1 MKISKSYI
9 FQSFAILIMASG
21 FFLFFKTYLP
31 KKIFSESTV
40 DNQHIVVDSLMLE
53 ALQQQDSLKNSTAN
67 AKENDSLSQSKEVVS
82 TEPANTFKGMVYL
95 DPFFEKIYQL
105 EQQHTGKVRI
115 AYFGDSMTDG
125 DLIVQ
130 DLRRNYQMNY
140 GGSGVGFVPI
150 TSESAKSRGSIVHRY
165 STNWKT
171 QSYLN
176 VKRPLKPF
184 GVSGQVFFANDTVRP
199 TWISFQAGQT
209 SNVAQL
215 NQPVLYYGA
224 SNNTRG
230 TVSWISGSDTVVRR
244 LTPNKALNALR
255 ISDRNMSS
263 LKVEFD
269 HADSIPIYGFDFTAA
284 QAGVQVDNFS
294 SRGNSGLPLSLF
306 QPGLMNRFQEHLQYD
321 LIVLH
326 FGTNVLNYS
335 SYNYNWYTKQMSRV
349 VTHLRACFP
358 NAAILVISTA
368 DKSTKYDL
376 LMQTDSAVVPLVQ
389 AQRKYAMEERTGFMN
404 LYEAMGG
411 KNAMVSWVE
420 NSPAKANKDYTHF
433 NFRGAQEV
441 AKMIYSQLED
451 GFADY
456 KQRRS
461 VSGGFVK
468 PMISP
473 AVISTGIAP
482 EREVKKEE
490 TKATVAGARKEEV
503 VKSTPSVVLPATTS
517 SDVVIRH
524 LVREGETFT
533 SIAAKYEITVEELK
547 KANGI
552 HSDVVQK
559 DWKLTIPISNKKLLE
574 LQEKQKKR
582 KELIAPKA
590 KVETTSS
597 KEGHTT
603 YHVVKVGETLT
614 SIARQYHVTIEDL
627 KRVNNLTTDVAQ
639 KDKKLIIPV
648 KAGTKP
654 SKEVVPETAAKKKA
668 SKPTT
673 MISYRVKEGDNLTL
687 LARKYGVSVATLK
700 ELNKLESDTIEIE
713 QLLVIPSKEKEQK
726 NEKKRNEN

>member
-40 DNQHIVVDSLMLE
+40 NKQHVVVDSLMLE
-53 ALQQQDSLKNSTAN
+53 ALQQQDSLKNSIVDAT
-67 AKENDSLSQSKEVVS
+67 ENDSLSQIKEVVS
-82 TEPANTFKGMVYL
+82 TEPANAFKGMVYL
-95 DPFFEKIYQL
+95 DPFFEKIEQL
-105 EQQHTGKVRI
+105 EQQNKGKVRI

-130 DLRRNYQMNY
+130 DLRRNYQAKY
-140 GGSGVGFVPI
+140 GGAGVGFVPI

-215 NQPVLYYGA
+215 NRPVLYYGA
-224 SNNTRG
+224 SNNSRG
-230 TVSWISGSDTVVRR
+230 TVRWVSGSDTIVRR

-255 ISDRNMSS
+255 ISEGNMAS

-269 HADSIPIYGFDFTAA
+269 QADSIPIYGFDFTGA
-284 QAGVQVDNFS
+284 QAGVQVDNYS

-306 QPGLMNRFQEHLQYD
+306 QPSLMNRFQEHLQYD

-326 FGTNVLNYS
+326 FGTNVLNYG

-349 VTHLRACFP
+349 VTHLRTCFP

-376 LMQTDSAVVPLVQ
+376 TMQTDSAVVPLMQ
-389 AQRKYAMEERTGFMN
+389 AQRKYAIEQHTGFMN

-420 NSPAKANKDYTHF
+420 NSPVKANKDYTHF

-441 AKMIYSQLED
+441 AKMIYNQLEE
-451 GFADY
+451 GFSEY
-456 KQRRS
+456 KQNRTG
-461 VSGGFVK
+461 SGSIAK
-468 PMISP
+468 PISKP
-473 AVISTGIAP
+473 VEISTGIAP
-482 EREVKKEE
+482 ERDVKKAE
-490 TKATVAGARKEEV
+490 TKSKGAVAPQEEA
-503 VKSTPSVVLPATTS
+503 VKTIPSPLAPTRPGG
-517 SDVVIRH
+517 VIRH
-524 LVREGETFT
+524 VVGEGETFT
-533 SIAAKYEITVEELK
+533 SIAAKYEITVDELK

-559 DWKLTIPISNKKLLE
+559 DWKLTIPISNKKFLE
-574 LQEKQKKR
+574 IQEKQKKR
-582 KELIAPKA
+582 KEPSTA
-590 KVETTSS
+590 KGKKEVSANNDGTTP
-597 KEGHTT
+597 

-614 SIARQYHVTIEDL
+614 SIAKQYHVTIEDL
-627 KRVNNLTTDVAQ
+627 KRANNLTTDVAQ
-639 KDKKLIIPV
+639 KDKKLIIPA
-648 KAGTKP
+648 KGSAKDTKP
-654 SKEVVPETAAKKKA
+654 VSPAADIKKQTR
-668 SKPTT
+668 KPAPMLT
-673 MISYRVKEGDNLTL
+673 YRVKEGEYLTL
-687 LARKYGVSVATLK
+687 LAKRYGVSVATLK
-700 ELNKLESDTIEIE
+700 EINKLESDTIEVD
-713 QLLVIPSKEKEQK
+713 QLLLIPNKEKEQH